1 MEALLAL
8 IPIAIDLI
16 SGIFAKSESDELAA
30 EIAKKKVTEPPA
42 MAQAEAEAKR
52 LSAMGM
58 PGYETYKEEI
68 GEMMP
73 RTITQ
78 FKEVA
83 QGGASVIDLAAK
95 TLRETNKAYR
105 DLATQEAAAK
115 ISNIRGYEGFLERK
129 AGMQMGI
136 QEQNIGI
143 DIAALMQEAQGTKD
157 LLQSFQEAG
166 ATGVSTF
173 GMIKKLGYEKEYMD
187 YLKGYYGPT
196 DEKLAAPQFGD
207 EDWFKKWMK
216 SGGRELGYEELFG

>member
-1 MEALLAL
+1 METFLAL
-8 IPIAIDLI
+8 VLAGIDLI
-16 SGIFAKSESDELAA
+16 GGIFAKSESDELAA

-105 DLATQEAAAK
+105 DLAMQEAAAK

-143 DIAALMQEAQGTKD
+143 DIAALMQRAQGTKD

-166 ATGVSTF
+166 AAGISTY
-173 GMIKKLGYEKEYMD
+173 GMLKKLGYQKEYLD
-187 YLKGYYGPT
+187 YLKGGYG
-196 DEKLAAPQFGD
+196 EEEE
-207 EDWFKKWMK
+207 EDTKGEMQSYFNKKFIDD
-216 SGGRELGYEELFG
+216 LFGFDTNYT